1 MPPST
6 QTATASHNAPWHQFI
21 KELATRKIRAF
32 EGTIDPTGTYFDRV
46 YQSNRSLA
54 ASIASDYRD
63 RFLFELI
70 QNAYDAQHIGTS
82 EGRIEVTFDER
93 YGRNGTLFVANTGSP
108 FGEKNVESLCDI
120 GLSDKPLGESI
131 GNKGLGFRSVIQITD
146 SPEIYSQDVTA
157 PGTDSFSGFCFR
169 FAAPQDYATLI
180 TNPTHLELAKRDL
193 PLFRLPMPLE
203 DQSAAIRAYAMDG
216 FSTVVAL
223 PLRDA
228 ECSVAVRRELDHLRT
243 QRVPVLLFLDR
254 VSSLFVQVIG
264 GSGKAQMESCL
275 TRTKEDCRGLPL
287 DLSRVHLGT
296 VGEFLVARKSIPET
310 TMKAAIAAGVSH
322 RELNDYWETW
332 SGDGEV
338 AVAVRLDSVVEVP
351 RLYTFLPLGEQAA
364 APFQG
369 YLNGTF
375 SPSSSREHLD
385 SGIRLNSVLLRE
397 AAALAAKAIS
407 HLVTEPADSAGKW
420 LAVEE
425 RAAAVV
431 DLLSWSKVDSLGISE
446 ELGATLA
453 QRLADDLD
461 VRSVDHAPVVPCL
474 QSTSGSKTVGWCP
487 PASARRWPSETSMF
501 SAEVAAEFADET
513 KLRPI
518 WPSLGCRIDRLEEF
532 LRVYSGGSAG
542 PPRAEERAHLV
553 SLVARRF
560 AERRTPPKT
569 KWQDFYRELPHF
581 MGRDATH
588 LAGRLL
594 LLGEDNQLHPA
605 MSGEPPTATSG
616 KPPKRR
622 GGRTTTAIFSPPD
635 PRRTSSDEDFD
646 VDPPPKLSSRFA
658 FLSGTLPWHGD
669 LAPTRTYLEEHKLVG
684 EFDREPVL
692 THLSRTLQNENGKRV
707 LRSGL
712 RWAFQLW
719 RQPRAHGRPFR
730 LQAQHVFRVP
740 TLSGTYVDAR
750 ETVFSADWPADTSG
764 ALLQDFLD
772 AAPPGLPDLKMLA
785 DRRLAAPRHPA
796 FGGKLVD
803 DWVLFLAELGVN
815 KGLTPELGRTSTK
828 RYSGYQLSSFSFA
841 EDYGVPQRFIEA
853 WRHDISIQDPDL
865 LSFSQQADY
874 VIDGRPSWLPGQ
886 CDVDSF
892 SFACKVLYAQ
902 LILEWLST
910 NPHVQWSITV
920 HHSWFSQADRRSWPI
935 PLKSF
940 LRSSHWLPIDGS
952 RESLAALR
960 PGDVWVNRIR
970 GERFEPYLPRPPHTL
985 RRYMEQVPEETLLAL
1000 AAHAGLR
1007 IFNDSSELPAQL
1019 EFLVRQYSNRD
1030 FDHYYD
1036 RRLINFYNRTWQQL
1050 LRRAGHGENE
1060 IGADSAPAV
1069 VLARRGPALA
1079 PVDMSDQAGDD
1090 SRALYVCDTNRDGDQ
1105 SVLEASG
1112 RSFFFL
1118 RDADAQKVGELFE
1131 RLYGERVRRL
1141 SRVTYELRADGR
1153 NIRDCPAVPVLD
1165 VCPHLR
1171 AMVAIAMEALSGTEG
1186 QRLPADR
1193 TMILTR
1199 LERLGTVRARRLS
1212 FVIDGNEV
1220 STDQE
1225 TSGAFHFR
1233 FDDGQ
1238 PIVAVQSSGEW
1249 SWELVDWSIPAIC
1262 EALGHRALAPHLRLL
1277 AAHLRRRGPLAE
1289 ARSHPFEDVE
1299 RFSRVLRLP
1308 ASASGAA
1315 RTALSAGMERHLPW
1329 IGAVLHV
1336 LVGPSSVQ
1344 ELDQYGDDVLKD
1356 PSLLQNTLSRLLA
1369 DSPVSASELLTVCR
1383 TALEARDFREG
1394 LGLEFHSF
1402 NASLVARGLEP
1413 ETHPDLHKSRLET
1426 FLVRRE
1432 LEITDCLRA
1441 SYAKQ
1446 WKKIQPAAG
1455 YAARRDS
1462 IRHLEPDPSWLPLFM
1477 EPPEDV
1483 LIKHVSSWL
1492 AETNSPPLGRG
1503 DYGLEPLSQV
1513 RDHNRQFVRDFTE
1526 RAIPVLR
1533 AWCAR
1538 FQPEHPIATAAGGG
1552 NMGLRKQ
1559 LDDVGVLDFSK
1570 LDDGAMM
1577 RWLQALGVWPMEMD
1591 LSLDLAK
1598 LGLSEADL
1606 NAEDRKT
1613 REEQEAAKR
1622 EERSI
1627 PFNGRLVDP
1636 IDVDLLALS
1645 KELREGMRSSVL
1657 RKALGSVTNL
1667 ADAEKS
1673 SSSKRTSKKGRR
1685 SKGQRRRAPQ
1695 KTTELIGQ
1703 LGELAVYHWLC
1714 AILPNQD
1721 IDAAWRS
1728 QNGTLVTGR
1737 KGNDGLGYDFEV
1749 GYRNQIWQIE
1759 VKASLEDPQSF
1770 QMGETEVAAAR
1781 MAARPRSGVQYK
1793 VAYVSNVED
1802 TSKLAIE
1809 MLPNPTT
1816 EEGARVLQLRG
1827 EGIRYGFRRL

>member
-1 MPPST
+1 MRPST
-6 QTATASHNAPWHQFI
+6 HAATASHNARWHQFI
-21 KELATRKIRAF
+21 KELASRKIRAF
-32 EGTIDPTGTYFDRV
+32 EGTIDPTGTYFDRI

-54 ASIASDYRD
+54 ESIASDYRD

-70 QNAYDAQHIGTS
+70 QNAYDAQHIGTR

-93 YGRNGTLFVANTGSP
+93 YGTHGTLFVANTGSP

-169 FAAPQDYATLI
+169 FAEPQDYATLI

-228 ECSVAVRRELDHLRT
+228 ECSAAVRRELDHLRT

-254 VSSLFVQVIG
+254 VSSLFIQVIG
-264 GSGKAQMESCL
+264 GSGKAEMEFRL
-275 TRTKEDCRGLPL
+275 TRTREDCRGLAL

-296 VGEFLVARKSIPET
+296 AGQFLVARKSIPET

-322 RELNDYWETW
+322 RELNDYWRTW

-338 AVAVRLDSVVEVP
+338 GVAVRLDSVVEVP

-397 AAALAAKAIS
+397 AAALTAKAIS
-407 HLVTEPADSAGKW
+407 HLVTGPAGSAGRW
-420 LAVEE
+420 LAIEE

-446 ELGATLA
+446 QLGATLA

-461 VRSVDHAPVVPCL
+461 VRSVDQAPVVPCL
-474 QSTSGSKTVGWCP
+474 QSASGSRTVGWCS
-487 PASARRWPSETSMF
+487 PASARRWPSELSMF

-513 KLRPI
+513 RLWPI

-532 LRVYSGGSAG
+532 LRVYSGGPAG

-553 SLVARRF
+553 SLVARRL

-588 LAGRLL
+588 LAGRPV
-594 LLGEDNQLHPA
+594 LLGEDNQVHLA
-605 MSGEPPTATSG
+605 MSSGPPAATASRPTGRRSG
-616 KPPKRR
+616 RV
-622 GGRTTTAIFSPPD
+622 TTAIFSPPD

-658 FLSGTLPWHGD
+658 FLSGTLSWHGD
-669 LAPTRTYLEEHKLVG
+669 LAPARVYLEEHKLVG
-684 EFDREPVL
+684 EFDRETVL
-692 THLSRTLQNENGKRV
+692 THLSRTLQDEKSRRV

-730 LQAQHVFRVP
+730 LQAQHVFYVP
-740 TLSGTYVDAR
+740 TLGNTYVDAR

-764 ALLQDFLD
+764 ALLQEFLS
-772 AAPPGLPDLKMLA
+772 AAPPGLPDLKRLA

-796 FGGKLVD
+796 FGGKLID

-815 KGLTPELGRTSTK
+815 KGLTPELGRTRTK
-828 RYSGYQLSSFSFA
+828 RYSGYQLSGFSFA
-841 EDYGVPQRFIEA
+841 EDYGVPPRFIEA
-853 WRHDISIQDPDL
+853 WQHDISTQDPDL

-874 VIDGRPSWLPGQ
+874 VIEGRPSWLPGQ

-910 NPHVQWSITV
+910 DPNVQWGITV
-920 HHSWFSQADRRSWPI
+920 HHSWFNHADRRTWPT

-940 LRSSHWLPIDGS
+940 LRSAHWLPVDGS
-952 RESLAALR
+952 KGSSVALR

-985 RRYMEQVPEETLLAL
+985 RRYLEQVPEELLRAL
-1000 AAHAGLR
+1000 AEHAGLR
-1007 IFNDSSELPAQL
+1007 IFNDPSGLPAQL
-1019 EFLVRQYSNRD
+1019 EFLVRQYSNEG

-1036 RRLINFYNRTWQQL
+1036 RRLINFYNRTWHRL
-1050 LRRAGHGENE
+1050 LRSVGNSEHEVGPE
-1060 IGADSAPAV
+1060 SAPAV
-1069 VLARRGPALA
+1069 VLARRGLALDR
-1079 PVDMSDQAGDD
+1079 VDMFDQAGDD
-1090 SRALYVCDTNRDGDQ
+1090 DCQLYVCDTERDGDQ
-1105 SVLEASG
+1105 SVMEASG

-1118 RDADAQKVGELFE
+1118 RDADAQEVGELFD
-1131 RLYGERVRRL
+1131 RLYGARVRRL
-1141 SRVTYELRADGR
+1141 SGVTYELRADGR
-1153 NIRDCPAVPVLD
+1153 DIRDCPAVPVLD

-1193 TMILTR
+1193 TTILAR
-1199 LERLGTVRARRLS
+1199 LERLGTVKARRIS
-1212 FVIDGNEV
+1212 FVIDGIDV
-1220 STDQE
+1220 STGKE
-1225 TSGAFHFR
+1225 KSGAFHFK
-1233 FDDGQ
+1233 FEDGQ
-1238 PIVAVQSSGEW
+1238 PIVAIQSSGDW
-1249 SWELVDWSIPAIC
+1249 TWELVDWSIPAMC

-1277 AAHLRRRGPLAE
+1277 AAHLRLEGPLAG
-1289 ARSHPFEDVE
+1289 ATSKPFEDVE
-1299 RFSRVLRLP
+1299 RFSRVLQLP

-1329 IGAVLHV
+1329 IAAVLHV
-1336 LVGPSSVQ
+1336 VIGPSGVE
-1344 ELDQYGDDVLKD
+1344 ELSQHGDDVLKE
-1356 PSLLQNTLSRLLA
+1356 PGLLENTLSRLLSN
-1369 DSPVSASELLTVCR
+1369 SPVSASELFAVCR

-1394 LGLEFHSF
+1394 LELDFQRF
-1402 NASLVARGLEP
+1402 NTSLVALGLEP
-1413 ETHPDLHKSRLET
+1413 ETYPDLHKSRLET
-1426 FLVRRE
+1426 FLVDKGV
-1432 LEITDCLRA
+1432 EITDCLRA
-1441 SYAKQ
+1441 SCAEQ
-1446 WKKIQPAAG
+1446 LNRMQPAKG

-1462 IRHLEPDPSWLPLFM
+1462 IRHLKADPSWLPLFV
-1477 EPPEDV
+1477 EPPEDT
-1483 LIKHVSSWL
+1483 LIEHVNLWL
-1492 AETNSPPLGRG
+1492 ADGGSPPLGSTG
-1503 DYGLEPLSQV
+1503 GGLEPLDQV
-1513 RDHNRQFVRDFTE
+1513 RDHNRRFVRDFAK
-1526 RAIPVLR
+1526 RAIPVVR
-1533 AWCAR
+1533 AWRAR
-1538 FQPEHPIATAAGGG
+1538 FQPGHPVAMAAEVGRPD
-1552 NMGLRKQ
+1552 LRKR
-1559 LDDVGVLDFSK
+1559 LDDIGVLDFSK
-1570 LDDGAMM
+1570 LDDLVTM
-1577 RWLQALGVWPMEMD
+1577 RWLQVLGVWPSGME

-1606 NAEDRKT
+1606 KAEDKKA
-1613 REEQEAAKR
+1613 REAQEAIER
-1622 EERSI
+1622 EKRSI

-1636 IDVDLLALS
+1636 IGADLSVLS
-1645 KELREGMRSSVL
+1645 EELREGMPSSVL
-1657 RKALGSVTNL
+1657 TKALRSTPKL
-1667 ADAEKS
+1667 ADAERSPS
-1673 SSSKRTSKKGRR
+1673 SNRTSSKGRR
-1685 SKGQRRRAPQ
+1685 GRGWGRPVPEK
-1695 KTTELIGQ
+1695 TELVGQ

-1714 AILPNQD
+1714 RILRNQD
-1721 IDAAWRS
+1721 IDSAWRS
-1728 QNGTLVTGR
+1728 RNGTVITGR
-1737 KGNDGLGYDFEV
+1737 EGDDSLGYDFEV

-1770 QMGETEVAAAR
+1770 RMGETEVVAAR
-1781 MAARPRSGVQYK
+1781 MAAQPRSGVQYK
-1793 VAYVSNVED
+1793 IAYVSNVAD
-1802 TSKLAIE
+1802 TSKMTIE
-1809 MLPNPTT
+1809 MLPNPAT
-1816 EEGARVLQLRG
+1816 EEGTRVLQLRG